1 MIGGVRCWR
10 AVAWPRS
17 TKLIVSGGPATS
29 VCSSV
34 RRSLSTSN
42 VVMEKIDDVRVAELK
57 NSAYIKPTRL
67 LFKQNGKQRI
77 WDLMKTHDS
86 VSAVIYNKSRDVLL
100 FVRQFRPAVYY
111 GQIPPHEFSSGK
123 PIDTNKYPGKL
134 GVTLELC
141 AGIID
146 NDKLSSAETMREEI
160 KEECGYD
167 VPLSSV
173 QRVTSFRAGVGILG
187 AKQELFYVE
196 VTDDMK
202 ISSGGGVEEQ
212 GEMID
217 VVELTKAEAKKML
230 FDESI
235 MRPAALLFGITWFL
249 EVKSKQ

>member
-1 MIGGVRCWR
+1 MISGVRCWR

-17 TKLIVSGGPATS
+17 TKLIVSGRPAT
-29 VCSSV
+29 VCSSIK
-34 RRSLSTSN
+34 RFLSTSD
-42 VVMEKIDDVRVAELK
+42 VVMEQIDDVRVTELK

-111 GQIPPHEFSSGK
+111 GQIPPHEFTSGK
-123 PIDTNKYPGKL
+123 PIDTTKYPGKL

-146 NDKLSSAETMREEI
+146 NEKLSSAETMREEI

-196 VTDDMK
+196 VTDSMK
-202 ISSGGGVEEQ
+202 ISAGGGVEEQ

>member
-1 MIGGVRCWR
+1 MISGGRCWR
-10 AVAWPRS
+10 AVVVWPRPI
-17 TKLIVSGGPATS
+17 KLIVSSGPAS
-29 VCSSV
+29 VCSSS
-34 RRSLSTSN
+34 RRSFYTSV
-42 VVMEKIDDVRVAELK
+42 VVMEKIEDVRVTELK
-57 NSAYIKPTRL
+57 NSAYLKPTRL

-77 WDLMKTHDS
+77 WDLMKSHDS
-86 VSAVIYNKSRDVLL
+86 VSAVIYNKSRDVLV

-111 GQIPPHEFSSGK
+111 GQIPTHEFASGK
-123 PIDTNKYPGKL
+123 PIDTTKYPGKM

-146 NDKLSSAETMREEI
+146 NEKLSSAETMREEI
-160 KEECGYD
+160 KEECGYN
-167 VPLSSV
+167 VPLSSI
-173 QRVTSFRAGVGILG
+173 QRVTSFRAGVGLLG
-187 AKQELFYVE
+187 AKQEMFYVE

-230 FDESI
+230 FDETI

>member
-1 MIGGVRCWR
+1 
-10 AVAWPRS
+10 
-17 TKLIVSGGPATS
+17 
-29 VCSSV
+29 
-34 RRSLSTSN
+34 
-42 VVMEKIDDVRVAELK
+42 MEKIDDVRVAELK

-100 FVRQFRPAVYY
+100 FVRQFRPAAAWMPFVTLYELSTTV
-111 GQIPPHEFSSGK
+111 QIPPHEFSSGK